1 MEIGSFIKLQRVKQG
16 MTQEELAEGIVSMS
30 YLSKIEN
37 QRTEASPEVISMLC
51 TRLGIELDSE
61 KDITIK
67 EKCEQWFNML
77 FEVNNKDEIIEK
89 YIELNELMTMVR
101 SDSLMMFEIHKIRYF
116 LIMGELDNALE
127 QINSLNEIS
136 GTFDSLHLFY
146 WYKFKGNFATT
157 NNEYNQAMRMYR
169 LAEDKINQVNLS
181 DSEIADLQYTIAVTH
196 SKLLNTLEVI
206 EYSNKAIDIFQKEYN
221 FIRCAQCHI
230 LLGISYRRI
239 KMYEKA
245 IKHYN
250 LARHLGE
257 LNKNNN
263 IIQLTNQNLGYLY
276 SAIGDS
282 KEAIKHYRGAIDDEA
297 VGLNERL
304 IATTNLIKEY
314 YKTHNFE
321 KALEVIEK
329 AKRLLDLAKNNVFYE
344 LYYYII
350 HSYIYAINDQY
361 DQFTKLVIEDLIPYL
376 KKHKDHGNLILFTNM
391 LAKHF
396 EQVGKYKDSVKYYKL
411 ANLTYEEIVNL

>member
-1 MEIGSFIKLQRVKQG
+1 MEIGSFIKLQRVKKG
-16 MTQEELAEGIVSMS
+16 MTQEELADGIVSMS

-37 QRTEASPEVISMLC
+37 QRADASPDVISMLC
-51 TRLGIELDSE
+51 TRLGIELDSD

-77 FEVNNKDEIIEK
+77 FEVNDKEVITERYN
-89 YIELNELMTMVR
+89 ELNELMALVR
-101 SDSLMMFEIHKIRYF
+101 SDSLMMFEIHKIRYY
-116 LIMGELDNALE
+116 LILGELENALE
-127 QINSLNEIS
+127 QINSLNEVS
-136 GTFDSLHLFY
+136 GTFDSIHLFY
-146 WYKFKGNFATT
+146 WYKFKGNYATRNT
-157 NNEYNQAMRMYR
+157 EYNQAMRMYK
-169 LAEDKINQVNLS
+169 LAEDKLNQIHLPEAEV
-181 DSEIADLQYTIAVTH
+181 ADLQYTIAVTH

-230 LLGISYRRI
+230 LLGIAYRRI

-282 KEAIKHYRGAIDDEA
+282 KEAIKHYLGSIDNEA

-304 IATTNLIKEY
+304 IAITNLIKEY
-314 YKTHNFE
+314 YKTHNYE

-329 AKRLLDLAKNNVFYE
+329 AKKLLELAKNNVFYD
-344 LYYYII
+344 LYYYIL
-350 HSYIYAINDQY
+350 HTYIYAINDQY
-361 DQFTKLVIEDLIPYL
+361 DLFTKLVIEDLIPYL
-376 KKHKDHGNLILFTNM
+376 KKHKDHGNLILFSNM

-396 EQVGKYKDSVKYYKL
+396 EDVGKYKDSVKYYKI